1 MRFWDSSAVVPLV
14 TKEESSARA
23 QRFLK
28 RDPDIVVWALTP
40 VEVRSTLQ
48 RKRRRGELSADEL
61 RESLKRLDLLSK
73 AWDEVRD
80 LDRVVARSFRVL
92 DLHDLRAADS
102 LQLAAALVLTGNNP
116 QWVPFVC
123 LDQKLFVAAERE
135 GFHAHAI

>member
-28 RDPDIVVWALTP
+28 RDPNMVVWALTP
-40 VEVRSTLQ
+40 VEVRSALQ
-48 RKRRRGELSADEL
+48 RKRRRGELGADEL
-61 RESLKRLDLLSK
+61 RESLRRLETLSK
-73 AWDEVRD
+73 VWDEVRD
-80 LDRVVARSFRVL
+80 LDRVVSRSFRVL
-92 DLHDLRAADS
+92 DLHELRAADS

-123 LDQKLFVAAERE
+123 LDQILLVAAERE
-135 GFHAHAI
+135 GFPTHAF